1 MASMRRVKKLVIV
14 MVMVTHIRDLVSVL
28 KDYWKKFLTRDF
40 SLQADTIKTRV
51 MMTCN
56 RQFMTINDSYAF
68 MVFTLE

>member
-14 MVMVTHIRDLVSVL
+14 IVMVTHIRDLVSVL
-28 KDYWKKFLTRDF
+28 KDYWKKILTRDF

-56 RQFMTINDSYAF
+56 RQFMTMNDSYAF